1 MKRQFVILVIAL
13 CPMAASA
20 QLPAEPDQ
28 QQQKRTVADKVKSP
42 KPARDVAAEQR
53 RMTALSLLMSL
64 ADEAKSFKDNML
76 RARVLAQ
83 SADTL
88 WDSNRPQALSLF
100 HRAWSEAEQADK
112 VAAENEAV
120 DAKRQQGRTG
130 ATVRWRIHDVRAEV
144 LLFATRRDRAL
155 GEEFLKLLDE
165 SQKQENANTSTNTPA
180 LDPSAASASD
190 SKRLR
195 LATHLLQ
202 SGDIDRALQ
211 IADPALV
218 RVNTDSVF
226 FLSYL
231 REKNAAAADQRF
243 TAMVNMAAQNPATD
257 ANTVSGLSSY
267 LFTPFLYMTFSRE
280 GGVNSNQSKEN
291 QVAPEVAPGLRTSF
305 LQFAT
310 QILMRQLPPP
320 DQDTSTSGRVGTA
333 LVIKR
338 MMPLFEQYLP
348 DSFAELNSTVA
359 ALASDA
365 TQREQWDDNSN
376 LKRGLV
382 PDDPNKDTS
391 RVMQD
396 RLDHAKDSTDRDA
409 IYANYAV
416 LNVRKNYMIA
426 KSLADKIED
435 SELRKQVRN
444 YVDFQAVSALV
455 VSEKNVAEALQ
466 IMHEGQLDHYQRMW
480 GLTQASRTLRAADKV
495 RATELL
501 GEALSEARRIGDGE
515 SSDGVEAN
523 RARAYVA
530 IASRFVELDK
540 TRAWEI
546 MPEVIKASNA
556 ASDYTGQDNA
566 IRSVLRTKFMM
577 TMNSNSV
584 EDFDVT
590 GLFKNLA
597 DGDLFRAIDAAKGF
611 SAESTRAAATLAI
624 VRSVLEKKA

>member
-1 MKRQFVILVIAL
+1 
-13 CPMAASA
+13 
-20 QLPAEPDQ
+20 
-28 QQQKRTVADKVKSP
+28 
-42 KPARDVAAEQR
+42 
-53 RMTALSLLMSL
+53 
-64 ADEAKSFKDNML
+64 
-76 RARVLAQ
+76 
-83 SADTL
+83 
-88 WDSNRPQALSLF
+88 
-100 HRAWSEAEQADK
+100 
-112 VAAENEAV
+112 
-120 DAKRQQGRTG
+120 
-130 ATVRWRIHDVRAEV
+130 
-144 LLFATRRDRAL
+144 
-155 GEEFLKLLDE
+155 
-165 SQKQENANTSTNTPA
+165 
-180 LDPSAASASD
+180 
-190 SKRLR
+190 
-195 LATHLLQ
+195 
-202 SGDIDRALQ
+202 
-211 IADPALV
+211 
-218 RVNTDSVF
+218 
-226 FLSYL
+226 
-231 REKNAAAADQRF
+231 
-243 TAMVNMAAQNPATD
+243 VNMAAQNPATD

-267 LFTPFLYMTFSRE
+267 LFTPFLYMTFSTE
-280 GGVNSNQSKEN
+280 GGVNSNQSKDY
-291 QVAPEVAPGLRTSF
+291 QAAPEVAPRLRTSF
-305 LQFAT
+305 LRFAA
-310 QILMRQLPPP
+310 QILMRPVPPP
-320 DQDTSTSGRVGTA
+320 DQDTSTSGRVGTV
-333 LVIKR
+333 LVITR
-338 MMPLFEQYLP
+338 MLPLFEQYLP
-348 DSFAELNSTVA
+348 ESFAELNSTVA

-365 TQREQWDDNSN
+365 PQREQWDDNSN

-382 PDDPNKDTS
+382 PDDSNRDTS

-416 LNVRKNYMIA
+416 SNVRKNYVIA

-455 VSEKNVAEALQ
+455 VSEKDVAEALQ
-466 IMHEGQLDHYQRMW
+466 VMHEGQLDHYQRMW
-480 GLTQASRTLRAADKV
+480 GLTQASRTLRATDKV

-597 DGDLFRAIDAAKGF
+597 DGDLFRAIDTAKGF

>member
-1 MKRQFVILVIAL
+1 
-13 CPMAASA
+13 
-20 QLPAEPDQ
+20 
-28 QQQKRTVADKVKSP
+28 
-42 KPARDVAAEQR
+42 
-53 RMTALSLLMSL
+53 
-64 ADEAKSFKDNML
+64 
-76 RARVLAQ
+76 
-83 SADTL
+83 
-88 WDSNRPQALSLF
+88 
-100 HRAWSEAEQADK
+100 
-112 VAAENEAV
+112 
-120 DAKRQQGRTG
+120 
-130 ATVRWRIHDVRAEV
+130 
-144 LLFATRRDRAL
+144 
-155 GEEFLKLLDE
+155 
-165 SQKQENANTSTNTPA
+165 
-180 LDPSAASASD
+180 
-190 SKRLR
+190 
-195 LATHLLQ
+195 
-202 SGDIDRALQ
+202 
-211 IADPALV
+211 
-218 RVNTDSVF
+218 
-226 FLSYL
+226 
-231 REKNAAAADQRF
+231 
-243 TAMVNMAAQNPATD
+243 
-257 ANTVSGLSSY
+257 
-267 LFTPFLYMTFSRE
+267 MTFSRE
-280 GGVNSNQSKEN
+280 GDVNSNQSKEN

-305 LQFAT
+305 LQFAA

-338 MMPLFEQYLP
+338 MLPLFEQYLP

-365 TQREQWDDNSN
+365 PQREQWDDNSN

-382 PDDPNKDTS
+382 PDDSNRDTS

-416 LNVRKNYMIA
+416 SNVRKNYVIA

-455 VSEKNVAEALQ
+455 VSEKDVAEALQ

-480 GLTQASRTLRAADKV
+480 GLTQASRTLRATDKV

-597 DGDLFRAIDAAKGF
+597 DGDLFRAIDTAKRF

-624 VRSVLEKKA
+624 VRSVLDKKA